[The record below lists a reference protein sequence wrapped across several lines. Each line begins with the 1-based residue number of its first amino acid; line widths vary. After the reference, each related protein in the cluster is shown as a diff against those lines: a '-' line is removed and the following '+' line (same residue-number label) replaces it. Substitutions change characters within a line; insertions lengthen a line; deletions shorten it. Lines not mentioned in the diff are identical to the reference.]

1 MAVNLAKFSLID
13 SSYERYFHLMD
24 VEIGPG
30 EYFFVDHSA
39 GEFIPIV
46 LISSDG
52 EDWIDIDDISRNEQ
66 TVTVRVGIDE
76 VMFDNFTDKKY
87 KVRIL
92 GIEV

>member
-24 VEIGPG
+24 VEIDPG

-66 TVTVRVGIDE
+66 TVTVWVGIDK
-76 VMFDNFTDKKY
+76 VMFDNFADKKY

>member
-52 EDWIDIDDISRNEQ
+52 EDWIDIYDISRDEP
-66 TVTVRVGIDE
+66 VSVRVGIDE

>member
-24 VEIGPG
+24 VEIDPG

-46 LISSDG
+46 LTSSDG
-52 EDWIDIDDISRNEQ
+52 ENWIDIDDISRNEQ
-66 TVTVRVGIDE
+66 TVTVLVGIDK

>member
-66 TVTVRVGIDE
+66 TVTVWVGIDE

>member
-52 EDWIDIDDISRNEQ
+52 EDWIDIYDISSDEP
-66 TVTVRVGIDE
+66 VSVRVGIDE

>member
-24 VEIGPG
+24 VEIDPG
-30 EYFFVDHSA
+30 GYFFVDHSA

-66 TVTVRVGIDE
+66 TVTVWVGIDK
-76 VMFDNFTDKKY
+76 VMFDNFTDKRY

>member
-24 VEIGPG
+24 VEIDPG
-30 EYFFVDHSA
+30 KYFFVDHSA

-46 LISSDG
+46 LISSGG

-66 TVTVRVGIDE
+66 TVTVWVGIDK

>member
-1 MAVNLAKFSLID
+1 
-13 SSYERYFHLMD
+13 MD

-30 EYFFVDHSA
+30 GYFFVDHSA
-39 GEFIPIV
+39 SEFIPIV

>member
-24 VEIGPG
+24 VEIDPG
-30 EYFFVDHSA
+30 GYSFVDHSA

-46 LISSDG
+46 LLSSDG

-66 TVTVRVGIDE
+66 TVTVLVGIDK